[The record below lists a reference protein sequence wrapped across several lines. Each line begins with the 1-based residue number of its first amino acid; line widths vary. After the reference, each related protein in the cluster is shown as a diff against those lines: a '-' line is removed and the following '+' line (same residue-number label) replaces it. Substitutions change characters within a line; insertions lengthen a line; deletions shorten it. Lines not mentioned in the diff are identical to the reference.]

1 MATSSFS
8 VAGLEE
14 VSNDDKSLPCGERRV
29 LELGAA
35 ALLPTSTWLHAP
47 AQYFLGDS
55 VHVLV
60 PPGSDDEELLLS
72 CLKVVELSPENLVQW
87 YVYLDKHKLTSSLHR
102 FWDGRR
108 CLRYIANNAYQ
119 YHFGCVMLY
128 MHVLGLDDISLPA
141 QHLGELRRRDF
152 KRARDEFAHGKPRT
166 VLLGKDDFELAM
178 WLVYE
183 NVHLFVS
190 TMAGKPT
197 SELACCHVPEQACPN
212 HRL

>member
-1 MATSSFS
+1 MTTCSFS

-14 VSNDDKSLPCGERRV
+14 ASDDEASLPAGERRV

-35 ALLPTSTWLHAP
+35 SLLPTATFSRAP
-47 AQYFLGDS
+47 AQYHLCGS
-55 VHVLV
+55 ENVLV
-60 PPGSDDEELLLS
+60 PPGSEEEELLLS
-72 CLKVVELSPENLVQW
+72 SLKVVQMCPENLVQW
-87 YVYLDKHKLTSSLHR
+87 YAYLDEHKLTSSLHR

-128 MHVLGLDDISLPA
+128 MHVLGLDDISLSA
-141 QHLGELRRRDF
+141 EHLGELRRRDF

-166 VLLGKDDFELAM
+166 VILGKDDFELAM

-183 NVHLFVS
+183 NLHLFVS

-197 SELACCHVPEQACPN
+197 SELACCRDAEQVCLN